1 MKQKPGLPV
10 LLPICVIAM
19 VLARALLV
27 SAQKPAQPQ
36 DELKPGSPYVMQPEV
51 LATLLRASAGP
62 KPVVLYVGPRVFWA
76 QAHIKGAENMGP
88 ASRAEN
94 LEKLHARAA
103 SLPKNSLVVI
113 YCGCCPFD
121 HCPNI
126 RPAFQ
131 ELQKMGFSKVRAL
144 YLPKSFGT
152 DWVEKGYPVEKGE

>member
-1 MKQKPGLPV
+1 MKDQPRLWV
-10 LLPICVIAM
+10 IVPICSLTLILSAV
-19 VLARALLV
+19 LLV
-27 SAQKPAQPQ
+27 SAQKTAQAA
-36 DELKPGSPYVMQPEV
+36 DELKPGSPYVMEPEA
-51 LATLLRASAGP
+51 LAKLLQASSMP

-76 QAHIKGAENMGP
+76 QGHIKSAENMGP

-94 LEKLHARAA
+94 LQKLHARAA
-103 SLPKNSLVVI
+103 SLPKDSLVVI

-131 ELQKMGFSKVRAL
+131 ELQKMGFSKVRVL

-152 DWVEKGYPVEKGE
+152 DWAEKGYPLEKGE